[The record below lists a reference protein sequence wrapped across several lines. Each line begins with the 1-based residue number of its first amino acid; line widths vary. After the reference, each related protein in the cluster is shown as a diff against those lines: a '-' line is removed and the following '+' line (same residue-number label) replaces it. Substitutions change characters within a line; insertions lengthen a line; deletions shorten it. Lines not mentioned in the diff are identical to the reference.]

1 MTSASNGLWRR
12 EGLKVPMKQ
21 PKKGRLWL
29 NDGSCV
35 RLRPE
40 YRNHVWSYD
49 FVHCRTRRWKG
60 IPDAQ
65 HPRRIQPG
73 MSGHPRE
80 AKAELRQRHRCLSDL
95 FILRG
100 VPPFIRSDNGP
111 EFVAQA
117 VQDWINAVGAK
128 TAYIEPGSPWENGYC
143 ESFNARFSDEFLNR
157 RNILQPA
164 RGTNPDRRMEE
175 TLQHQTTTQCSGLP
189 PAGPGNH
196 RPDGPKAD
204 HALTIKLDHSGGADH
219 ARLRAAGAIIIGKTV
234 TTEFAYWH
242 AGPTRN
248 PHDTSRTPG
257 GSSSG
262 SCAGLAAGMFALA
275 LGSQTAASTI
285 RPAAYCGIVGFKP
298 SRQWISR
305 AGVKAL
311 AGNSLDAVG
320 LFGRSVDDVSLLAGV
335 MAGVELAP
343 ETETS
348 PTHVRVSSWRGQ
360 EWHGAES
367 YAVAAVEAA
376 LEKLSTA
383 GAGVGRV
390 TPSSDFDGLI
400 DLQKLIMAREAA
412 GDLAHEHLN
421 HRDQLSDTLAGFLD
435 EGANISADS
444 YCSAIAHAND
454 CRARI
459 DELFGDADIL
469 VAPAA
474 PGEAPAFEEGTGSPD
489 MSRAWTLLDLPSLTI
504 PCGTG
509 PSGLP
514 LGIQLAARPGHDRVL
529 LGAAVW
535 IEQQLQ
541 SAAA

>member
-1 MTSASNGLWRR
+1 MTHQTRPTSARR
-12 EGLKVPMKQ
+12 TSQ
-21 PKKGRLWL
+21 QIA
-29 NDGSCV
+29 NDPLQV
-35 RLRPE
+35 TALL
-40 YRNHVWSYD
+40 D
-49 FVHCRTRRWKG
+49 QCR
-60 IPDAQ
+60 
-65 HPRRIQPG
+65 
-73 MSGHPRE
+73 
-80 AKAELRQRHRCLSDL
+80 
-95 FILRG
+95 
-100 VPPFIRSDNGP
+100 
-111 EFVAQA
+111 
-117 VQDWINAVGAK
+117 NAVD
-128 TAYIEPGSPWENGYC
+128 
-143 ESFNARFSDEFLNR
+143 ARDAEIKAFQFVDWTLVEEQAAH
-157 RNILQPA
+157 LQTVPVDK
-164 RGTNPDRRMEE
+164 RGP
-175 TLQHQTTTQCSGLP
+175 LFGLP
-189 PAGPGNH
+189 VAVKDIFDTADMPTTYGSTIYAGH
-196 RPDGPKAD
+196 RPSVDA
-204 HALTIKLDHSGGADH
+204 ACV

-376 LEKLSTA
+376 LEKLATA

-459 DELFGDADIL
+459 GELFGDADIL